1 MGELSRIKEGGGRR
15 VEPVHHHFTPG
26 NHQPYTTKPV
36 NHFFNCFFKQLC
48 RTSYTQLKM
57 LSTRLVLVICLLVGA
72 VSPATHNFVTPL
84 LNRERRS
91 PQRRFFNNNDVADG
105 LAGAAGGFATSY
117 FLNQLACRG
126 RRRNQGNRRRNG
138 SKNRSFQSATIG
150 AGVGFALG
158 SLFGGC

>member
-1 MGELSRIKEGGGRR
+1 MGLHSRQPPTIQHKTS
-15 VEPVHHHFTPG
+15 TPFVQLFLQAASQ
-26 NHQPYTTKPV
+26 NTYT
-36 NHFFNCFFKQLC
+36 
-48 RTSYTQLKM
+48 RLKM

-91 PQRRFFNNNDVADG
+91 PQRRFFNNNEADG

-117 FLNQLACRG
+117 FLIQLACRG

>member
-1 MGELSRIKEGGGRR
+1 MGRQPPTI
-15 VEPVHHHFTPG
+15 HHKTSKPILQLFFQAAPQNT
-26 NHQPYTTKPV
+26 YT
-36 NHFFNCFFKQLC
+36 
-48 RTSYTQLKM
+48 RLKM

-72 VSPATHNFVTPL
+72 VSPATHNFVTPLLNRRNNFVTPL